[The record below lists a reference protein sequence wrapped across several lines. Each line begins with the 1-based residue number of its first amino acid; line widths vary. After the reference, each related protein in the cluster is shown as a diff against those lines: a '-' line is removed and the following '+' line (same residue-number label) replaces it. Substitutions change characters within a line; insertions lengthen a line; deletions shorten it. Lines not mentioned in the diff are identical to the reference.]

1 MELQPQVRMMPREKS
16 LRAAAAVLVAVG
28 ATACAHTP
36 PPGLARG
43 KEIYATCVPCHG
55 ADGAGNQGLGAP
67 NIAGLPKWYV
77 QAELLKFQTRQRGVN
92 AFDTIGLRM
101 RAMSRTLNLPG
112 DVESV
117 AEYVATL
124 PRNPVP
130 TTVKANPMAGKATYQ
145 TCVACHGATARGTKT
160 VGAPPLYDQADWYLL
175 RQLHQF
181 KKGWRGTDP
190 RDITGGT
197 MRPMTF
203 SLDENAMA
211 NVVAYIQTLK

>member
-1 MELQPQVRMMPREKS
+1 MMPPEKS
-16 LRAAAAVLVAVG
+16 LRAAVAVLLAASVA
-28 ATACAHTP
+28 ACAKTP
-36 PPGLARG
+36 PPGMARG
-43 KEIYATCVPCHG
+43 KELYTTCVPCHG
-55 ADGAGNQGLGAP
+55 ADGSGSQELGAP

-77 QAELLKFQTRQRGVN
+77 QAELEKFQTRQRGVN
-92 AFDTIGLRM
+92 AFDTIGIRM
-101 RAMSRTLNLPG
+101 RSMSRTLNLPG

-117 AEYVATL
+117 AEYVSSM
-124 PRNPVP
+124 PRHAVP
-130 TTVKANPMAGKATYQ
+130 STVKANPMAGKTTFQ
-145 TCVACHGATARGTKT
+145 TCVACHGPDAMGKQT
-160 VGAPPLYDQADWYLL
+160 VGAPPLADQADWYLL

-203 SLDENAMA
+203 SLDENSMA